1 MMEKSI
7 LFFLV
12 EKISKFVK
20 ELKIEIITQPLKAGA
35 TDMGHSELV
44 KGHHD
49 F

>member
-35 TDMGHSELV
+35 TNMGLPAFA
-44 KGHHD
+44 GMTLL
-49 F
+49 